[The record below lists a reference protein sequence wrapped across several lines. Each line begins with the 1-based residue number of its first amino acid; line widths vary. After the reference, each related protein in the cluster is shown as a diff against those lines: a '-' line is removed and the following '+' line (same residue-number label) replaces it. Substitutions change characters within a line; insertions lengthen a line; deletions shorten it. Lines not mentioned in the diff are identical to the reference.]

1 MSRAVMRRAFGR
13 RQMIVV
19 LLATAATA
27 AVPSTAAAATRYLS
41 PSGNDAAAC
50 TAMAPCRSFDRGYRA
65 AAAGDVVEMAG
76 GSYGGQSIPA
86 VGGRAAP
93 AVQFRP
99 AMGANVSVGTLN
111 IDGSHVTVRDVT
123 ATYVN
128 VDAGSTQA
136 TGVTVANVTTGG
148 MWINNVRDLLVQ
160 GGSIGPRNNDATVK
174 IGSSPSSVNVTFDGV
189 DFHDATATD
198 SQVHTECVWAG
209 DVQGLTIKQFAVP
222 QLRVLRVVRDASV
235 GHVAA

>member
-1 MSRAVMRRAFGR
+1 MSRAVIRRAFGR
-13 RQMIVV
+13 RQMVVV

-50 TAMAPCRSFDRGYRA
+50 TAMAPCRSFDRGYRV

-93 AVQFRP
+93 AVSSGPRWAP
-99 AMGANVSVGTLN
+99 TCRRAALN

-123 ATYVN
+123 ATFVN

-136 TGVTVANVTTGG
+136 TGATVANVTTGG
-148 MWINNVRDLLVQ
+148 MWINNVRDLRRAGREHRSAQQRRDGEDRLVAE
-160 GGSIGPRNNDATVK
+160 SY
-174 IGSSPSSVNVTFDGV
+174 NVTFDGV

-198 SQVHTECVWAG
+198 SQRAYGV
-209 DVQGLTIKQFAVP
+209 
-222 QLRVLRVVRDASV
+222 RV
-235 GHVAA
+235 GG